1 MASGTATTEQ
11 IEQATL
17 DLTQATDKNNIAIE
31 RAGKAQDDLNI
42 KYAKFA
48 TDVLPSVI
56 QTVTSTI
63 GAASRLKGAFGD
75 IGKGEIVTGLEAVG
89 GAAAIAVA
97 GFKGLEVAIKAIQG
111 IQAQFNGQSE
121 ETVKKQKEVLEAGK
135 SSSVGGY
142 IDLIDKLFGVS
153 KGLDES
159 LPKAKELD
167 KANKDSAASAQTTAQ
182 AFDVTTGSTKSLGSE
197 MGLTGEQAKQ
207 VAGALGQNAEATKQ
221 LAESAGQAEPAV
233 NSLQG
238 SVRASGEVMPVPKP
252 KSKDIQV

>member
-1 MASGTATTEQ
+1 MTGFIGTAASGAIQFVSALNNLHGAQIKVDATQAKLSTTIEAVGKAQAKLNDLLSSGTATTEQ

-56 QTVTSTI
+56 QTITSTI
-63 GAASRLKGAFGD
+63 GAASQLKGAFGD

-97 GFKGLEVAIKAIQG
+97 GFKGLETAIKAIEG
-111 IQAQFNGQSE
+111 IQAQFNNQSE

-167 KANKDSAASAQTTAQ
+167 EANKDSAASAQTTAQ
-182 AFDVTTGSTKSLGSE
+182 AFDV
-197 MGLTGEQAKQ
+197 QQ
-207 VAGALGQNAEATKQ
+207 DQ
-221 LAESAGQAEPAV
+221 LKLWVQRWV
-233 NSLQG
+233 
-238 SVRASGEVMPVPKP
+238 
-252 KSKDIQV
+252 